1 MQINKI
7 FIASDHAGFHAKE
20 QAKKALAT
28 LGYEAVDLGTHSA
41 EASVDY
47 PDFAGTLADKILAE
61 CEACARSENFKESS
75 GKNSATTAENSGARG
90 RGGSGNSSASINGS
104 GNFNGTAQCGEK
116 GKNFSAGNNGS
127 GENFNAVK
135 SDDGK
140 NFDADAN
147 TTACASI
154 AAANASKDKIL
165 NSTSYGIYGILI
177 CGTGIGISIAANRHA
192 HIRCALCHDAT
203 SARLAREHNDANV
216 LAFGERLMGALVI
229 EDMIGAFFST
239 DFAGGRHI
247 KRVAKLGACG
257 SANCTHRFDEK
268 NSIQNSAQNFTEQSC
283 DANLNGR
290 NSKLSFGG
298 KNPSDKN
305 PIGMDSASNFARSSN
320 DKNSFFT
327 SENSLIGFCGAR
339 HIDLNS
345 THTKIIFDGKNPLG
359 KNSTSANSTLN
370 FTRESV
376 CEKNFA
382 QKASRKDFVGF
393 NPTIINSKVTNSV
406 YMSVKPKSMNCAS
419 VSLKDENSAGVSVNL
434 KGANLSSI
442 DFKSLNSAYFNATS
456 ATMRFVNPNEG
467 GEQ

>member
-7 FIASDHAGFHAKE
+7 FIASDHAGFRAKE
-20 QAKKALAT
+20 QAKKALAA

-47 PDFAGTLADKILAE
+47 PDFAGALADKILAE
-61 CEACARSENFKESS
+61 CEACARSENFKEND
-75 GKNSATTAENSGARG
+75 GINSAAATENSEAGG
-90 RGGSGNSSASINGS
+90 NGGSENSSASINGS
-104 GNFNGTAQCGEK
+104 GNFNDTAQHGEK
-116 GKNFSAGNNGS
+116 DKNFD
-127 GENFNAVK
+127 AVK

-165 NSTSYGIYGILI
+165 NSTDYGIYGVLI

-229 EDMIGAFFST
+229 EDMIRAFFST

-257 SANCTHRFDEK
+257 SSNCAHGFDGE
-268 NSIQNSAQNFTEQSC
+268 NFMQNSAQNFTEQSYG
-283 DANLNGR
+283 ANLNGR

-305 PIGMDSASNFARSSN
+305 PIDTDSASNFARSFN
-320 DKNSFFT
+320 DKNSLFT
-327 SENSLIGFCGAR
+327 GENSLISFGGAH
-339 HIDLNS
+339 HINLNS
-345 THTKIIFDGKNPLG
+345 THAKIIFNEKNPLD

-382 QKASRKDFVGF
+382 QKASRKYFVSL
-393 NPTIINSKVTNSV
+393 NPAIINFKAKNSV
-406 YMSVKPKSMNCAS
+406 CMSVKPENANCAS
-419 VSLKDENSAGVSVNL
+419 TGLKDANFAITSVNL
-434 KGANLSSI
+434 KEANLSSAY
-442 DFKSLNSAYFNATS
+442 FKSLNSAYFNATS

>member
-7 FIASDHAGFHAKE
+7 FIASDHAGFHARE
-20 QAKKALAT
+20 QAKKALAA

-47 PDFAGTLADKILAE
+47 PDFADTLADKILAE
-61 CEACARSENFKESS
+61 CEACARSENFKEND
-75 GKNSATTAENSGARG
+75 GINSAAATENSEA
-90 RGGSGNSSASINGS
+90 GGSENFGASINGS
-104 GNFNGTAQCGEK
+104 GNFSATAQHGEK
-116 GKNFSAGNNGS
+116 DK
-127 GENFNAVK
+127 NFNAVK
-135 SDDGK
+135 SGDGK

-165 NSTSYGIYGILI
+165 NSTSYGIYGVLI

-229 EDMIGAFFST
+229 EDMIKAFFST

-257 SANCTHRFDEK
+257 SANCMLGFDGE
-268 NSIQNSAQNFTEQSC
+268 NFMQNSAQNFAEQNCS
-283 DANLNGR
+283 ANLNGR
-290 NSKLSFGG
+290 NSKSSFAG
-298 KNPSDKN
+298 KSPSSKN
-305 PIGMDSASNFARSSN
+305 PIDTDSASNFARSFN
-320 DKNSFFT
+320 DKNSLFT
-327 SENSLIGFCGAR
+327 SKNPLISFGGAR

-345 THTKIIFDGKNPLG
+345 AYAKIIFDGKTPLD
-359 KNSTSANSTLN
+359 KNSTSTNSTLN
-370 FTRESV
+370 FTRENV
-376 CEKNFA
+376 CDKNFT
-382 QKASRKDFVGF
+382 QKASRKDFVSL
-393 NPTIINSKVTNSV
+393 NPAIINFKAKNSV
-406 YMSVKPKSMNCAS
+406 YMSVKPENANCAS
-419 VSLKDENSAGVSVNL
+419 AGLTDANFAITSVNL
-434 KGANLSSI
+434 KGANLSNAYFRSI
-442 DFKSLNSAYFNATS
+442 NSAYFSATS
-456 ATMRFVNPNEG
+456 ATMRFVNQNEG

>member
-7 FIASDHAGFHAKE
+7 FIASDHAGFRAKE
-20 QAKKALAT
+20 QAKKALAA
-28 LGYEAVDLGTHSA
+28 LGYEAVDLGTYSA
-41 EASVDY
+41 ETSVDY
-47 PDFAGTLADKILAE
+47 PDFADALADKILAE

-75 GKNSATTAENSGARG
+75 SKNSAAAAENSEARG
-90 RGGSGNSSASINGS
+90 NENFVASINGC
-104 GNFNGTAQCGEK
+104 GNFNDAVQCSGE
-116 GKNFSAGNNGS
+116 N
-127 GENFNAVK
+127 ENFNAVK
-135 SDDGK
+135 SGYSK

-165 NSTSYGIYGILI
+165 NSTDYGIYGVLI

-229 EDMIGAFFST
+229 EDMIRAFFGT

-257 SANCTHRFDEK
+257 NANCAHGFDEE
-268 NSIQNSAQNFTEQSC
+268 NSIQNSAQNFAEQSC
-283 DANLNGR
+283 SANLNGR
-290 NSKLSFGG
+290 NSKLSFAG
-298 KNPSDKN
+298 KSPSSKN
-305 PIGMDSASNFARSSN
+305 PIGTDSALNFARSFN

-327 SENSLIGFCGAR
+327 GENSFISFGGAH
-339 HIDLNS
+339 HINLNS
-345 THTKIIFDGKNPLG
+345 AHAKIIFDEKNLLG
-359 KNSTSANSTLN
+359 KNSTSTNSTLN
-370 FTRESV
+370 FTRASV

-382 QKASRKDFVGF
+382 QKASRKYFVSL
-393 NPTIINSKVTNSV
+393 NPTIINFKVAN
-406 YMSVKPKSMNCAS
+406 YFCMSVKPKSANCAS
-419 VSLKDENSAGVSVNL
+419 TGLKDENSAIASVNL
-434 KGANLSSI
+434 KGANLSNAYFRSI
-442 DFKSLNSAYFNATS
+442 NSAYFSATPV
-456 ATMRFVNPNEG
+456 TMRFANSNKG

>member
-47 PDFAGTLADKILAE
+47 PDFADTLADKILAE
-61 CEACARSENFKESS
+61 CEAYARSRNFKENNDKNFAAATENSEAGGSENF
-75 GKNSATTAENSGARG
+75 G
-90 RGGSGNSSASINGS
+90 ASINGS
-104 GNFNGTAQCGEK
+104 GNFSATAQHGEK
-116 GKNFSAGNNGS
+116 DK
-127 GENFNAVK
+127 NFNAVK
-135 SDDGK
+135 SGDGK

-165 NSTSYGIYGILI
+165 NSTDYGIYGVLI

-229 EDMIGAFFST
+229 EDMIRAFFST

-247 KRVAKLGACG
+247 KRVAKLGTRG
-257 SANCTHRFDEK
+257 SANCMLGFDGD
-268 NSIQNSAQNFTEQSC
+268 NFMQNSAQNFAEQNC
-283 DANLNGR
+283 GANLNGR
-290 NSKLSFGG
+290 NSKSSFAG
-298 KNPSDKN
+298 KSPSSKN
-305 PIGMDSASNFARSSN
+305 PIGTDSASNFARSFN

-327 SENSLIGFCGAR
+327 GENSLISFGGAH
-339 HIDLNS
+339 HINLDS
-345 THTKIIFDGKNPLG
+345 THAKIIFNEKNPLD
-359 KNSTSANSTLN
+359 KNSTSTNSTLN
-370 FTRESV
+370 FMRASV

-382 QKASRKDFVGF
+382 QKASRKDFVGL
-393 NPTIINSKVTNSV
+393 NPAIINFKATNSI
-406 YMSVKPKSMNCAS
+406 YMSVKPKSVNCAS
-419 VSLKDENSAGVSVNL
+419 AGLTDANSAITSVNL
-434 KGANLSSI
+434 KEANLSSVYFRGI
-442 DFKSLNSAYFNATS
+442 NSAYFSATL
-456 ATMRFVNPNEG
+456 ATMRRFANPNEG

>member
-20 QAKKALAT
+20 QAKKALAA

-47 PDFAGTLADKILAE
+47 PDFADTLADKILAE
-61 CEACARSENFKESS
+61 CEACARSRNFKENND
-75 GKNSATTAENSGARG
+75 KNFAAATENSEA
-90 RGGSGNSSASINGS
+90 GGSENFGASINGS
-104 GNFNGTAQCGEK
+104 GNFSATAQHGEK
-116 GKNFSAGNNGS
+116 DK
-127 GENFNAVK
+127 NFNAVK
-135 SDDGK
+135 SGDGK

-165 NSTSYGIYGILI
+165 NSTDYGIYGVLI

-229 EDMIGAFFST
+229 GDMIRAFFST

-257 SANCTHRFDEK
+257 SANCMLGFDGD
-268 NSIQNSAQNFTEQSC
+268 NFMQNSARNFTEQSC
-283 DANLNGR
+283 GTNLNGR
-290 NSKLSFGG
+290 NSKSNFSG
-298 KNPSDKN
+298 KNPSCKN
-305 PIGMDSASNFARSSN
+305 PIDTDSALNCARSFN
-320 DKNSFFT
+320 DKNSLFT
-327 SENSLIGFCGAR
+327 GKNSLISFGGAH
-339 HIDLNS
+339 HINLNS
-345 THTKIIFDGKNPLG
+345 THAKIIFNEKNPLD
-359 KNSTSANSTLN
+359 KNSTNANSTLN

-382 QKASRKDFVGF
+382 QKASRKDFVGL
-393 NPTIINSKVTNSV
+393 NPAIINLKVTNSV
-406 YMSVKPKSMNCAS
+406 CMSVKPENANCAS
-419 VSLKDENSAGVSVNL
+419 AGLTDENSAITSVNL
-434 KGANLSSI
+434 KGANLSS
-442 DFKSLNSAYFNATS
+442 AYFNATL
-456 ATMRFVNPNEG
+456 ATMRRFANPNEG

>member
-7 FIASDHAGFHAKE
+7 FIASDHAGFRAKE
-20 QAKKALAT
+20 QAKKALAA

-47 PDFAGTLADKILAE
+47 PDFADTLADKILAE
-61 CEACARSENFKESS
+61 CKACARSENFKKSS
-75 GKNSATTAENSGARG
+75 SKNSAAAAENSEA
-90 RGGSGNSSASINGS
+90 GGSENFGASINGS
-104 GNFNGTAQCGEK
+104 GNFSATAQHGEK
-116 GKNFSAGNNGS
+116 DK
-127 GENFNAVK
+127 NFNAVK
-135 SDDGK
+135 SGYSK

-165 NSTSYGIYGILI
+165 NSTNYGIYGVLI

-229 EDMIGAFFST
+229 EDMIRAFFST

-257 SANCTHRFDEK
+257 SANCAHGFDGE
-268 NSIQNSAQNFTEQSC
+268 NSMQNSAQNFAEQSC
-283 DANLNGR
+283 GANLNGR

-298 KNPSDKN
+298 KTPSCKN
-305 PIGMDSASNFARSSN
+305 PIGTDSASNFARSFN
-320 DKNSFFT
+320 DKNSLFT
-327 SENSLIGFCGAR
+327 GENYLISFGSAH
-339 HIDLNS
+339 HINLNS
-345 THTKIIFDGKNPLG
+345 AHAKIIFNEKNPLG

-370 FTRESV
+370 FTRASV

-382 QKASRKDFVGF
+382 QKASRKDFVSL
-393 NPTIINSKVTNSV
+393 NPAIINFKATNSFC
-406 YMSVKPKSMNCAS
+406 MSFKPKSMNCTS
-419 VSLKDENSAGVSVNL
+419 TGLKDANSAIMSVNL
-434 KGANLSSI
+434 KEANLSSAYFRGI
-442 DFKSLNSAYFNATS
+442 NSAYFSATL
-456 ATMRFVNPNEG
+456 ATMRRFANPNEG

>member
-7 FIASDHAGFHAKE
+7 FIASDHAGFRAKE
-20 QAKKALAT
+20 QAKKALAA

-47 PDFAGTLADKILAE
+47 PDFAGALAEAILAE
-61 CEACARSENFKESS
+61 CEACVRSENFKESS
-75 GKNSATTAENSGARG
+75 SKNSAAAAENSGA
-90 RGGSGNSSASINGS
+90 
-104 GNFNGTAQCGEK
+104 C
-116 GKNFSAGNNGS
+116 GS
-127 GENFNAVK
+127 GENFSTRAGV
-135 SDDGK
+135 
-140 NFDADAN
+140 
-147 TTACASI
+147 
-154 AAANASKDKIL
+154 NASKDKIL
-165 NSTSYGIYGILI
+165 NSTDYGVYGVLI

-192 HIRCALCHDAT
+192 HIRCALCHDVT

-229 EDMIGAFFST
+229 EDMIRAFFST

-257 SANCTHRFDEK
+257 SANFTHGFDEE
-268 NSIQNSAQNFTEQSC
+268 NSIQNSAQNFAEQSC
-283 DANLNGR
+283 GANLNGR

-298 KNPSDKN
+298 KNPSSKN
-305 PIGMDSASNFARSSN
+305 PIDTDSASNFARSLN

-327 SENSLIGFCGAR
+327 GENSLIGFCGAR

-345 THTKIIFDGKNPLG
+345 THTKIIFYEKNPLG
-359 KNSTSANSTLN
+359 KNSTSANFALN
-370 FTRESV
+370 FARESV

-382 QKASRKDFVGF
+382 QKVSRKDFVGL
-393 NPTIINSKVTNSV
+393 NPAIINFKATNSV
-406 YMSVKPKSMNCAS
+406 CMSVKPKNVNCAS
-419 VSLKDENSAGVSVNL
+419 AGLKDANFAITSVNL
-434 KGANLSSI
+434 KGANLSSAHFRSI
-442 DFKSLNSAYFNATS
+442 NSAYFSATI